1 MDKESPLMKMQS
13 RSVYK
18 VPKGKLLKIYLKY
31 DEKSNL
37 IDEINIT
44 GDFFAY
50 PEEAVESME
59 DKLKDTLLEKEI
71 LFKKINSIIRTENI
85 QFIGVDVEGL
95 TKGILMCKK

>member
-1 MDKESPLMKMQS
+1 MQS

-18 VPKGKLLKIYLKY
+18 VPKGKLLKICLKY

-50 PEEAVESME
+50 PEEAIESME

-71 LFKKINSIIRTENI
+71 LFKKIDSIIRTENI
-85 QFIGVDVEGL
+85 QFIGVDIKGL

>member
-1 MDKESPLMKMQS
+1 MNKESPLMKMQY
-13 RSVYK
+13 RSIYK
-18 VPKGKLLKIYLKY
+18 VPKGKLLKIRLKY

-50 PEEAVESME
+50 PEESIESME
-59 DKLKDTLLEKEI
+59 NKLKDTLLEKEI
-71 LFKKINSIIRTENI
+71 LLKKIGSIVREENI
-85 QFIGVDVEGL
+85 QFIGVDVESL

>member
-50 PEEAVESME
+50 PEEAIESME

-71 LFKKINSIIRTENI
+71 LFKKIDSIIRTENI
-85 QFIGVDVEGL
+85 QFIGVDVKGL

>member
-1 MDKESPLMKMQS
+1 MDKESSLMKMQS

-18 VPKGKLLKIYLKY
+18 VPKGKLLKICLEY
-31 DEKSNL
+31 DETSNL

-59 DKLKDTLLEKEI
+59 DKLKDTPLEKEI
-71 LFKKINSIIRTENI
+71 LFKKIDSVVREQNI